1 MKRKA
6 PKQPAQRTP
15 KLPRSTAPD
24 APAQALDDAPEQPG
38 IEQARQHAPSDAED
52 AARTSIEHADERRP
66 GSIETVPAPED
77 PIASFVEPAGDDR
90 ADEALPPPLRA
101 P

>member
-6 PKQPAQRTP
+6 PKRPAQRMPT
-15 KLPRSTAPD
+15 LPQSTAPD
-24 APAQALDDAPEQPG
+24 APAQALADAPEQPG
-38 IEQARQHAPSDAED
+38 VEQARQHAPSDAAAA

-66 GSIETVPAPED
+66 GSIETVPVPED
-77 PIASFVEPAGDDR
+77 HIASFVEPAGDDL
-90 ADEALPPPLRA
+90 ADESLPA

>member
-15 KLPRSTAPD
+15 TLPRSTAPD
-24 APAQALDDAPEQPG
+24 APAQALADAPEQPG
-38 IEQARQHAPSDAED
+38 IEQARQHAPSDAAG

-90 ADEALPPPLRA
+90 ADEALPPPLPA